1 MNFYV
6 NSLQPYIAQVEKEG
20 RIWSELHL
28 QIADRLP
35 TTHRNWLDQLIE
47 SNGKVWGPY
56 LLARA
61 RHTKAW
67 QDILDQCGLR
77 PGR

>member
-20 RIWSELHL
+20 RIWSELNL
-28 QIADRLP
+28 QIANRLP
-35 TTHRNWLDQLIE
+35 TTYRNWLDQLIDTD
-47 SNGKVWGPY
+47 GKVWRQY
-56 LLARA
+56 LSARS
-61 RHTKAW
+61 RHTRAW

-77 PGR
+77 PGI